1 MIRTV
6 LIDDE
11 RANIELLKNLCRTYC
26 PDVEIIG
33 TAMNVDD
40 GIQMIIQEKPDLIFL
55 DIEIHDQ
62 TGFDILKVVPRY
74 EYFVIMVTAYEKYA
88 IQAIKNDAIDYLL
101 KPVQLEELISAV
113 DKVRKALSSIRE
125 TILKP
130 TVDPIE
136 FLSVHY
142 KDHIDLIRFDNILF
156 LEVQNTST
164 RICVKPNQSL
174 ISSRTLKEHEAMLP
188 TAHFMRIHNSYIVN
202 IREVKKFI
210 RSKTGSVVMSND
222 QEVPISASRKKDFLD
237 RLNL

>member
-40 GIQMIIQEKPDLIFL
+40 GIQLIIQEKPDLIFL
-55 DIEIHDQ
+55 DIEIHNQ

-74 EYFVIMVTAYEKYA
+74 DYHVIMVTAYEKYA
-88 IQAIKNDAIDYLL
+88 IQAIKIDAIDYLL

-113 DKVRKALSSIRE
+113 QKVKKEMDLSHG
-125 TILKP
+125 TLKP
-130 TVDPIE
+130 TVESIE

-142 KDHIDLIRFDNILF
+142 MDHIDLIRFDTILF
-156 LEVQNTST
+156 LEAQNTST
-164 RICVKPNQSL
+164 RICVKPNHSL
-174 ISSRTLKEHEAMLP
+174 ISSRTLKEHESMLP
-188 TAHFMRIHNSYIVN
+188 PHQFMRVHNSYVVN

-210 RSKTGSVVMSND
+210 RSKTGSLVMSNNH
-222 QEVPISASRKKDFLD
+222 EVPISASRKKDFLD